1 MELKQQEKLKN
12 NMRNNDTIFLEQA
25 YQKIFEKKSFRK
37 IISEEADNLTEFV
50 KSRKEDIKNIT
61 DLYAKAKDG
70 NVEDLEKANAALTK
84 FNQELGKLS
93 PTPAAASAPAAPTPQ
108 VAPAATP
115 ATPQTQ
121 ITAPNV
127 QSAEEKAK
135 SMMDANGNSP
145 VVSTPKQPVAP
156 TPQPTP
162 ASVAPQPVTP
172 TPAQQASPVQP
183 QSPAVTTFNNKNTNK
198 NVPTT
203 TQAQPQSP
211 AVTTFNNKNVPT
223 TTQAQPQFKANP
235 QLAQNPAQVASS
247 NPSQQ
252 ELAKFQKETGTP
264 FNPKSVNDKLNLS
277 LMRKGKSTLN
287 SQQANS
293 YRKANPNWTPDT
305 V

>member
-1 MELKQQEKLKN
+1 
-12 NMRNNDTIFLEQA
+12 MRNNDTIFLEQA

-50 KSRKEDIKNIT
+50 KSREEDIKNLT

-70 NVEDLEKANAALTK
+70 NVEDLEKANAALAE
-84 FNQELGKLS
+84 FNQKFGKLS

-115 ATPQTQ
+115 AANPTPT
-121 ITAPNV
+121 V
-127 QSAEEKAK
+127 
-135 SMMDANGNSP
+135 SP
-145 VVSTPKQPVAP
+145 TPKSSVPLTDKEADEMAAQEPNAYVAP
-156 TPQPTP
+156 KTPT
-162 ASVAPQPVTP
+162 PQPVTP
-172 TPAQQASPVQP
+172 TPAQQAAPVQP
-183 QSPAVTTFNNKNTNK
+183 Q
-198 NVPTT
+198 
-203 TQAQPQSP
+203 
-211 AVTTFNNKNVPT
+211 
-223 TTQAQPQFKANP
+223 FKTNP

>member
-203 TQAQPQSP
+203 TQAQPQ
-211 AVTTFNNKNVPT
+211 
-223 TTQAQPQFKANP
+223 FKANP